1 MAQYS
6 IWYAVPYM
14 LLLAAFYFLA
24 YQEQRSIAAKRN
36 RQTLHIWCGVL
47 FLFFFGLRGFV
58 GWDWHSYYPLFESIP
73 SLFHLSSSE
82 FDTSEL
88 IEPGYIIYVAF
99 VKLFTDNYHVFIF
112 ISVLIDFLLLHK
124 IFKRY
129 NRNVAFAFALFIG
142 FSLTTEINLLRNI
155 KAILIF
161 LLALP
166 YIREH
171 RILPYMAL
179 ILLASMFHISAV
191 IYIPLYFFL
200 HRKMPRSILLL
211 LIFCGIILFVLQI
224 HYVTPFLQTAGSFFG
239 GKISLISEAYL
250 NSDLYSGSQTVSL
263 RFIERLMS
271 IGLVIVY
278 YKKIISGNPNNIL
291 FVNLFI
297 AYMLVTLYLYEASI
311 LFDRIGTLFIVSY
324 WFIYP
329 IILENISLRNNRRIF
344 LGITIIYMLMIV
356 YTHTSNGLY
365 RYDNVVFGISDY
377 STRQQYFNSVSSD
390 LRGD

>member
-36 RQTLHIWCGVL
+36 RQTLHIWCGAL

-166 YIREH
+166 YIRER
-171 RILPYMAL
+171 RILPYMA
-179 ILLASMFHISAV
+179 
-191 IYIPLYFFL
+191 
-200 HRKMPRSILLL
+200 
-211 LIFCGIILFVLQI
+211 
-224 HYVTPFLQTAGSFFG
+224 
-239 GKISLISEAYL
+239 
-250 NSDLYSGSQTVSL
+250 
-263 RFIERLMS
+263 
-271 IGLVIVY
+271 
-278 YKKIISGNPNNIL
+278 
-291 FVNLFI
+291 
-297 AYMLVTLYLYEASI
+297 
-311 LFDRIGTLFIVSY
+311 
-324 WFIYP
+324 
-329 IILENISLRNNRRIF
+329 
-344 LGITIIYMLMIV
+344 
-356 YTHTSNGLY
+356 
-365 RYDNVVFGISDY
+365 
-377 STRQQYFNSVSSD
+377 
-390 LRGD
+390 

>member
-1 MAQYS
+1 M
-6 IWYAVPYM
+6 
-14 LLLAAFYFLA
+14 
-24 YQEQRSIAAKRN
+24 
-36 RQTLHIWCGVL
+36 
-47 FLFFFGLRGFV
+47 
-58 GWDWHSYYPLFESIP
+58 
-73 SLFHLSSSE
+73 
-82 FDTSEL
+82 
-88 IEPGYIIYVAF
+88 
-99 VKLFTDNYHVFIF
+99 
-112 ISVLIDFLLLHK
+112 
-124 IFKRY
+124 
-129 NRNVAFAFALFIG
+129 
-142 FSLTTEINLLRNI
+142 
-155 KAILIF
+155 
-161 LLALP
+161 
-166 YIREH
+166 
-171 RILPYMAL
+171 
-179 ILLASMFHISAV
+179 
-191 IYIPLYFFL
+191 
-200 HRKMPRSILLL
+200 LL

>member
-129 NRNVAFAFALFIG
+129 HGNQSVEKHQSDPDLSIGTALHSGTQNPPLHGVDSIG
-142 FSLTTEINLLRNI
+142 EHVSYQRGNLYPPILFPTQKNAPQHIASAHILRDHSVRPPDSLCNPILADRRFLLR
-155 KAILIF
+155 
-161 LLALP
+161 
-166 YIREH
+166 
-171 RILPYMAL
+171 
-179 ILLASMFHISAV
+179 
-191 IYIPLYFFL
+191 
-200 HRKMPRSILLL
+200 
-211 LIFCGIILFVLQI
+211 G
-224 HYVTPFLQTAGSFFG
+224 
-239 GKISLISEAYL
+239 
-250 NSDLYSGSQTVSL
+250 
-263 RFIERLMS
+263 
-271 IGLVIVY
+271 
-278 YKKIISGNPNNIL
+278 
-291 FVNLFI
+291 
-297 AYMLVTLYLYEASI
+297 
-311 LFDRIGTLFIVSY
+311 
-324 WFIYP
+324 
-329 IILENISLRNNRRIF
+329 
-344 LGITIIYMLMIV
+344 
-356 YTHTSNGLY
+356 
-365 RYDNVVFGISDY
+365 
-377 STRQQYFNSVSSD
+377 
-390 LRGD
+390 